1 MLLFPASTGCLQEC
15 LQRPV
20 APQQPTILQQLPAA
34 SPPAVSV
41 RRGHIK
47 EDLVELMMIQNAQM
61 HQVIMNNMT
70 MTALS
75 SFGYSHPSSA
85 PEATRHPV
93 IVHEEEEDPMVYHH
107 HYQPAPYLP
116 YPAWAPPVQLPPSLV
131 YQTPLEP
138 LEPATAPP
146 SQHRNSFTQEKS
158 AVFGAAVKTLYGQ
171 ARKGGLGQEGW
182 GLWLEWGDLGQD
194 LFMAYF

>member
-1 MLLFPASTGCLQEC
+1 
-15 LQRPV
+15 
-20 APQQPTILQQLPAA
+20 
-34 SPPAVSV
+34 
-41 RRGHIK
+41 
-47 EDLVELMMIQNAQM
+47 
-61 HQVIMNNMT
+61 

-93 IVHEEEEDPMVYHH
+93 IVHEEEEEEEDPMVYHH

-146 SQHRNSFTQEKS
+146 SQHRNRRAVPPPPPPS
-158 AVFGAAVKTLYGQ
+158 ATRTVGADIPPATEYYD
-171 ARKGGLGQEGW
+171 ATERR
-182 GLWLEWGDLGQD
+182 
-194 LFMAYF
+194 